1 MSNLD
6 VLIDGAVFGIID
18 NAVLIVGA
26 FTGLEVERFL
36 PLKTVGLGAVIGAGI
51 GNAVSDFLGGMAID
65 PIFGLGTFIGCIV
78 GLVIIPA
85 FVCWKGRTA

>member
-1 MSNLD
+1 MSNTD
-6 VLIDGAVFGIID
+6 ILIDGAIFGIID

-51 GNAVSDFLGGMAID
+51 GNAVSDLLGGLAID
-65 PIFGLGTFIGCIV
+65 PIFGLGTFVGCLL
-78 GLVIIPA
+78 GLAIIPA
-85 FVCWKGRTA
+85 FVSWKGRPA